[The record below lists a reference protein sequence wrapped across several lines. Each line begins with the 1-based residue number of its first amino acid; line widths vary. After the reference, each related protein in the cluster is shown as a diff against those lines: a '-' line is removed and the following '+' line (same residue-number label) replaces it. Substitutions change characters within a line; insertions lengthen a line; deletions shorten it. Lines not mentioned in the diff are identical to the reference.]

1 MDAVARSFFAWWQ
14 QSRPP
19 AFEGH
24 DSVGRETCD
33 SSAGAAAAEFPS
45 QPITHPNPASQN
57 TSVIAARRRAG
68 PPFFDRGAIIEGS
81 IQIKD

>member
-1 MDAVARSFFAWWQ
+1 MDGVARSFSAWWQ

-24 DSVGRETCD
+24 DSAGRESCD
-33 SSAGAAAAEFPS
+33 SSAGAAAALPS

-57 TSVIAARRRAG
+57 TRVIAARRRAG